1 MAQAYLGKHLKATVG
16 AVEDLTHQ
24 TRSLKLKTE
33 EMAQTIALDNNSN
46 NSSATTTTAGSSS
59 QSFSSSSF
67 SSSSGSSS
75 SSSSSERGGRST
87 SGTNNNNSNSGESN
101 SVGGVGDLSEAHKWE
116 EMKRS
121 MSKVTTC
128 QEHTFVYL
136 SYGHHSLFVL
146 TFVPSSIS
154 LFLSF
159 SLQRVFLTFCFIP
172 FPLSLQGAADSE
184 ARFAELERSRDGF
197 ATIAKFYGEGMIQ

>member
-1 MAQAYLGKHLKATVG
+1 LPW
-16 AVEDLTHQ
+16 
-24 TRSLKLKTE
+24 
-33 EMAQTIALDNNSN
+33 
-46 NSSATTTTAGSSS
+46 TTTATTAAL
-59 QSFSSSSF
+59 QPPQRAVLLNHFLLLLF
-67 SSSSGSSS
+67 LLLL
-75 SSSSSERGGRST
+75 EAAAAAVR
-87 SGTNNNNSNSGESN
+87 E
-101 SVGGVGDLSEAHKWE
+101 VGGA
-116 EMKRS
+116 RAAP
-121 MSKVTTC
+121 TTMRATAGSPIRWAEWAIC
-128 QEHTFVYL
+128 R
-136 SYGHHSLFVL
+136 HHSLFVL